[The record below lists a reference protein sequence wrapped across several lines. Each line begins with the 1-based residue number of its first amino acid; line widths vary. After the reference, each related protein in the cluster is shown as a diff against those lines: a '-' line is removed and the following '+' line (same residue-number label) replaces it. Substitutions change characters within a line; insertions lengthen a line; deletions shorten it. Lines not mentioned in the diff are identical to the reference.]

1 MFKLMYLFIKKL
13 NEWYKMYK
21 LIVYDMYLF
30 INNLKKEKKYIS
42 LFFFFWRKDI
52 LIFLRN
58 NKIYIF

>member
-21 LIVYDMYLF
+21 LLVYDMYLF

-42 LFFFFWRKDI
+42 LFFFFGEK
-52 LIFLRN
+52 IF
-58 NKIYIF
+58 